1 MTDKSTP
8 TKKENLTNSKNS
20 LQEQT
25 VLTTPPQEQTIAN
38 QNLLNQNDNFQKNQ
52 NFTFKI
58 IKRRA
63 PWNKK
68 EDDAIIELVN
78 KYGTSNWT
86 IIANE
91 MAVLY
96 KSKHRNGKQ
105 CRERWHNHLDPIVNK
120 ENWTEEE
127 ENILF
132 SKHLEYGNKWS
143 DISKFLPGRTDNS
156 IKNHFYSKLRK
167 FIRKILKQINKEN
180 LLKNNGIDCCKYNSD
195 RVYKLLK
202 KYKVTYKNVTKD
214 TILDLIISTEKNQ
227 KGKIFGINEDNKIMN
242 NTASLVNNGIQMQTL
257 AHMPYNNIENTNNQN
272 ISERQSRNSSGNKK
286 IGNKIFFNKKARS
299 KKVKDSDDMN
309 ANNINNINIIN
320 NNKKL
325 FQSSIVPNLNPNL
338 QNNINMNMS
347 SNIVNINNINIIP
360 NQANILINGYTNIPY
375 KRKTKNIQII
385 QDEKMEFN
393 NENNMNEINQN
404 ESTLNNST
412 IRNNRNIMDIQGTNK
427 LKKIK
432 NRIKKKDNSVDN
444 KKFIQKKRRR
454 KKRRKVTI
462 SLSTPE
468 NKKAQIN
475 RIMPGRKYIYGL
487 GQKIQIQGK
496 KTNTSAKKNKLNP
509 EDFNP
514 LINEVEIVREGLE
527 IHSKTTILMDKSL
540 LTEKLFP
547 DRNFEYKPP
556 NLNISIPTSPRG
568 GQFPTKTLGQ
578 PFADKNIMVG
588 QPTPMEGYFG
598 PLHSP
603 LNAMTPYMMFPPSNK
618 NVYNVD
624 YGYENSFM
632 RKNPGVS
639 IPYTPHGFMSGIG
652 GGMIQPNTP
661 NTPKREIS
669 MTNKIVIQNN
679 NITGN
684 ENRDENT
691 EVNNANKSKKPAP
704 LNLDFI
710 DNENNDIGGGYPPF
724 FGAGDNMGPLGTRQS
739 LNSPANIFKL
749 SPTSPFIPR
758 FPDKTS

>member
-8 TKKENLTNSKNS
+8 TKNDILINTKNTFPEPTIMS
-20 LQEQT
+20 APPPEQ
-25 VLTTPPQEQTIAN
+25 PMSS
-38 QNLLNQNDNFQKNQ
+38 QNLINQPDNYQRNQ

-68 EDDAIIELVN
+68 EDEAIIELVN

-91 MAVLY
+91 MALLY

-132 SKHLEYGNKWS
+132 NKHLEYGNKWS

-180 LLKNNGIDCCKYNSD
+180 LLKNNGIDCYKYNSD
-195 RVYKLLK
+195 KVYKLLK

-227 KGKIFGINEDNKIMN
+227 KGKIFGISEDNKILN
-242 NTASLVNNGIQMQTL
+242 NTANLIKTGIPPMPNI
-257 AHMPYNNIENTNNQN
+257 PYNITNTNTQN
-272 ISERQSRNSSGNKK
+272 ISEIQSGNSSSNKK
-286 IGNKIFFNKKARS
+286 INNKIFFNKKARP
-299 KKVKDSDDMN
+299 KKVKTSDENDIN
-309 ANNINNINIIN
+309 TNNINIIH
-320 NNKKL
+320 NNKKM
-325 FQSSIVPNLNPNL
+325 FQSSIVPNIKTNL
-338 QNNINMNMS
+338 LDNMNMNMS
-347 SNIVNINNINIIP
+347 NNIVNINNINIIP
-360 NQANILINGYTNIPY
+360 NQANILINGIPNIQY
-375 KRKTKNIQII
+375 KRKTKNVQII
-385 QDEKMEFN
+385 QGEKMDYN
-393 NENNMNEINQN
+393 NENNINEINQM
-404 ESTLNNST
+404 ETGLKNN
-412 IRNNRNIMDIQGTNK
+412 INRTSADFKGINK

-432 NRIKKKDNSVDN
+432 NKIKKNEASLDN
-444 KKFIQKKRRR
+444 KKVLQKKRKRR
-454 KKRRKVTI
+454 KKRKVSI

-468 NKKAQIN
+468 NKKTQIN

-487 GQKIQIQGK
+487 GNKIQIQQK
-496 KTNTSAKKNKLNP
+496 KTNTSSKKNKKLNR

-527 IHSKTTILMDKSL
+527 IHNKTNILMDKSL
-540 LTEKLFP
+540 LTEKIFP
-547 DRNFEYKPP
+547 DRNFVYKPP
-556 NLNISIPTSPRG
+556 INLNISIPTSPKVT
-568 GQFPTKTLGQ
+568 QFPSRTMGQ
-578 PFADKNIMVG
+578 PFIDKNIMVG
-588 QPTPMEGYFG
+588 QPTPMDRFLEPMRSPMGGMG
-598 PLHSP
+598 P
-603 LNAMTPYMMFPPSNK
+603 Y
-618 NVYNVD
+618 VYNVD
-624 YGYENSFM
+624 MGYENNFM
-632 RKNPGVS
+632 RKNIN
-639 IPYTPHGFMSGIG
+639 IPYTPNGFMSGIG
-652 GGMIQPNTP
+652 SGIMLPNTP

-684 ENRDENT
+684 ENGEEN
-691 EVNNANKSKKPAP
+691 NDMNKIKKPAP
-704 LNLDFI
+704 LNMEFI
-710 DNENNDIGGGYPPF
+710 ENENNDIGGGYPPF
-724 FGAGDNMGPLGTRQS
+724 FGVGDNIGPLGTKQS
-739 LNSPANIFKL
+739 VNSPANIFRL

-758 FPDKTS
+758 FGDKRP

>member
-8 TKKENLTNSKNS
+8 TKKDILTNSKNS
-20 LQEQT
+20 LPEGT
-25 VLTTPPQEQTIAN
+25 MITTPPQEQIQPG
-38 QNLLNQNDNFQKNQ
+38 QNLLNQGENYQKNQ

-91 MAVLY
+91 MALLY

-180 LLKNNGIDCCKYNSD
+180 LLKNNGIDYSKYNSD
-195 RVYKLLK
+195 KVYKLLK

-227 KGKIFGINEDNKIMN
+227 KGKIFGINEDNKLINNSANLINNGMQNIQNITFNSIENN
-242 NTASLVNNGIQMQTL
+242 NT
-257 AHMPYNNIENTNNQN
+257 QN
-272 ISERQSRNSSGNKK
+272 LSERQSRNSSSNKK
-286 IGNKIFFNKKARS
+286 VGNKIFYNKKPRA
-299 KKVKDSDDMN
+299 KKIKNSED
-309 ANNINNINIIN
+309 ITTNNINIIN
-320 NNKKL
+320 HNNKKI
-325 FQSSIVPNLNPNL
+325 FQSSIVPNIKTNL
-338 QNNINMNMS
+338 LDNINMNMS
-347 SNIVNINNINIIP
+347 NNIVNINNINIMP
-360 NQANILINGYTNIPY
+360 NQANILINGIANIPY
-375 KRKTKNIQII
+375 KRKTKNVQII
-385 QDEKMEFN
+385 QSDKMQYN
-393 NENNMNEINQN
+393 NENNMNEINQIETGIKNSLNKSN
-404 ESTLNNST
+404 EMKGNNK
-412 IRNNRNIMDIQGTNK
+412 I
-427 LKKIK
+427 KKIVK
-432 NRIKKKDNSVDN
+432 KQLKKKDISLDN
-444 KKFIQKKRRR
+444 KKLINKKRRR

-468 NKKAQIN
+468 NKKDQIN
-475 RIMPGRKYIYGL
+475 RIMPGRKYLYGL
-487 GQKIQIQGK
+487 GHRIQIQGK
-496 KTNTSAKKNKLNP
+496 KNNTSTKKNKLNK

-527 IHSKTTILMDKSL
+527 IHSKTNILIDKSL
-540 LTEKLFP
+540 LTEKLFT
-547 DRNFEYKPP
+547 NFEFKP

-568 GQFPTKTLGQ
+568 IQFSKAIEQQ
-578 PFADKNIMVG
+578 PFADKNMTIG
-588 QPTPMEGYFG
+588 QPTPMDRFFE
-598 PLHSP
+598 PIHSP
-603 LNAMTPYMMFPPSNK
+603 IGAMAPPYMMFPPSTS
-618 NVYNVD
+618 NVYKVD
-624 YGYENSFM
+624 FGYENNFM
-632 RKNPGVS
+632 RKNNNMS
-639 IPYTPHGFMSGIG
+639 IPYTPHGYMSGIG
-652 GGMIQPNTP
+652 SNIIGPNTP

-679 NITGN
+679 NNITGN
-684 ENRDENT
+684 ENG
-691 EVNNANKSKKPAP
+691 EVNDNNNNNINKSKKPAP
-704 LNLDFI
+704 LNLELLEND
-710 DNENNDIGGGYPPF
+710 NNDIGGAYPPF
-724 FGAGDNMGPLGTRQS
+724 FGTGDNLGPLGTKQS
-739 LNSPANIFKL
+739 VNSPANIFKL

-758 FPDKTS
+758 FPDKAA

>member
-8 TKKENLTNSKNS
+8 IKKDFLINSKNS
-20 LQEQT
+20 FPEST
-25 VLTTPPQEQTIAN
+25 VLSAPPPEQQIAGQSLIN
-38 QNLLNQNDNFQKNQ
+38 QTDNYQRNQ

-68 EDDAIIELVN
+68 EDEAIIELVN

-91 MAVLY
+91 MALLY

-132 SKHLEYGNKWS
+132 NKHLEYGNKWS

-180 LLKNNGIDCCKYNSD
+180 LLKNNGIDCYKYNSD
-195 RVYKLLK
+195 KVYKLLK

-227 KGKIFGINEDNKIMN
+227 KGKIFGISEDTKILN
-242 NTASLVNNGIQMQTL
+242 NSANLIKTGMPPMPNIPYKIDNVNS
-257 AHMPYNNIENTNNQN
+257 QN
-272 ISERQSRNSSGNKK
+272 ISDMQSRNSSSNKK
-286 IGNKIFFNKKARS
+286 LGNKIFFNKKARP
-299 KKVKDSDDMN
+299 KKVKSTDEN
-309 ANNINNINIIN
+309 EINTNNINIIN
-320 NNKKL
+320 NNKKI
-325 FQSSIVPNLNPNL
+325 FQSSIVPNIKTNL
-338 QNNINMNMS
+338 LDNMNMNMS
-347 SNIVNINNINIIP
+347 NNIVNINNINIIP
-360 NQANILINGYTNIPY
+360 SQANILINGIPNIQY
-375 KRKTKNIQII
+375 KRKTKNVQII
-385 QDEKMEFN
+385 QGEKMEYN
-393 NENNMNEINQN
+393 NENNMNEINQMEN
-404 ESTLNNST
+404 SLKNN
-412 IRNNRNIMDIQGTNK
+412 INRTSADFKGINK
-427 LKKIK
+427 LKTIK
-432 NRIKKKDNSVDN
+432 NKNKKNDVSLDN
-444 KKFIQKKRRR
+444 KKCLQKKRKRR
-454 KKRRKVTI
+454 KKRKVTI

-487 GQKIQIQGK
+487 GNKIQIKQK
-496 KTNTSAKKNKLNP
+496 KTNTSSKKNKLNP

-527 IHSKTTILMDKSL
+527 IHNKTNILMDKSL
-540 LTEKLFP
+540 LTEKIFP
-547 DRNFEYKPP
+547 DRNFVYKPP
-556 NLNISIPTSPRG
+556 INLNISIPTSPKVT
-568 GQFPTKTLGQ
+568 QFPSRTLGQ
-578 PFADKNIMVG
+578 PYIDKNIMVG
-588 QPTPMEGYFG
+588 QPTPMDRFLEPMRSPMGAMG
-598 PLHSP
+598 P
-603 LNAMTPYMMFPPSNK
+603 Y
-618 NVYNVD
+618 VYNVD
-624 YGYENSFM
+624 MGYENNFM
-632 RKNPGVS
+632 RKNIN
-639 IPYTPHGFMSGIG
+639 IPYTPNGFMSGMGSGI
-652 GGMIQPNTP
+652 ILPNTP

-684 ENRDENT
+684 ENGEENIDM
-691 EVNNANKSKKPAP
+691 NNINKTKKPAP
-704 LNLDFI
+704 LNMDFI
-710 DNENNDIGGGYPPF
+710 ENENNDIGGGYPPF
-724 FGAGDNMGPLGTRQS
+724 FGVGDNLGPLGTKQS
-739 LNSPANIFKL
+739 VNSPANIFRL

-758 FPDKTS
+758 FGDKRP

>member
-8 TKKENLTNSKNS
+8 TKKDFLINSKNS
-20 LQEQT
+20 FPEST
-25 VLTTPPQEQTIAN
+25 VLSAPPPEQQIAGQSLIN
-38 QNLLNQNDNFQKNQ
+38 QTDNYQRNQ

-68 EDDAIIELVN
+68 EDEAIIELVN

-91 MAVLY
+91 MALLY

-132 SKHLEYGNKWS
+132 NKHLEYGNKWS

-180 LLKNNGIDCCKYNSD
+180 LLKNNGIDCYKYNSD
-195 RVYKLLK
+195 KVYKLLK

-227 KGKIFGINEDNKIMN
+227 KGKIFGISEDTKILN
-242 NTASLVNNGIQMQTL
+242 NSANLIKTG
-257 AHMPYNNIENTNNQN
+257 MPPMPNIPYKIENVNSQN
-272 ISERQSRNSSGNKK
+272 ISDMQSRNSSSNKK
-286 IGNKIFFNKKARS
+286 LGNKIFFNKKARP
-299 KKVKDSDDMN
+299 KKVKSTDEN
-309 ANNINNINIIN
+309 EINTNNINIIN
-320 NNKKL
+320 NNKKI
-325 FQSSIVPNLNPNL
+325 FQSSIVPNIKTNL
-338 QNNINMNMS
+338 LDNMNMNMS
-347 SNIVNINNINIIP
+347 NNIVNINNINIIP
-360 NQANILINGYTNIPY
+360 NQANILINGIPNIQY
-375 KRKTKNIQII
+375 KRKTKNVQII
-385 QDEKMEFN
+385 QGEKMEYN
-393 NENNMNEINQN
+393 NENNMNEINQMEN
-404 ESTLNNST
+404 SLKNN
-412 IRNNRNIMDIQGTNK
+412 INRTSADFKGLNK

-432 NRIKKKDNSVDN
+432 NKNKKNDVSLDN
-444 KKFIQKKRRR
+444 KKCLQKKRKRR
-454 KKRRKVTI
+454 KKRKVTI

-487 GQKIQIQGK
+487 GNKIQIKQK
-496 KTNTSAKKNKLNP
+496 KTNTSSKKNKLNP

-527 IHSKTTILMDKSL
+527 IHNKTNILMDKSL
-540 LTEKLFP
+540 LTEKIFP
-547 DRNFEYKPP
+547 DRNFVYKPP
-556 NLNISIPTSPRG
+556 INLNISIPTSPKVT
-568 GQFPTKTLGQ
+568 QFPSRTLGQ
-578 PFADKNIMVG
+578 PYIDKNIMVG
-588 QPTPMEGYFG
+588 QPTPMDRFLEPMRSPMGAMG
-598 PLHSP
+598 P
-603 LNAMTPYMMFPPSNK
+603 Y
-618 NVYNVD
+618 VYNVD
-624 YGYENSFM
+624 MGYENNFM
-632 RKNPGVS
+632 RKNIN
-639 IPYTPHGFMSGIG
+639 IPYTPNGFMSGMGSGI
-652 GGMIQPNTP
+652 ILPNTP

-684 ENRDENT
+684 ENGEENIDM
-691 EVNNANKSKKPAP
+691 NNINKTKKPAP
-704 LNLDFI
+704 LNMDFI
-710 DNENNDIGGGYPPF
+710 ENENNDIGGGYPPF
-724 FGAGDNMGPLGTRQS
+724 FGVGDNLGPLGTKQS
-739 LNSPANIFKL
+739 VNSPANIFRL

-758 FPDKTS
+758 FGDKRP